1 MKLSNAYLAG
11 IVCLL
16 GAAVAGAAV
25 TAPDTI
31 DLSYQYVESGA
42 VIDGYLDGARYY
54 YGQHAAEGVMVVS
67 ARNASGPLASRLSSS
82 FWVGCT
88 EIAQSL
94 DNPNRFNTY
103 TVLPLAS
110 AFTADKAAL
119 VGQLWAR
126 YYDAS
131 WETQTPVYVMDWV
144 AGQPTNTA
152 QNKDAVALIYSI
164 YEILWDYSGSMS
176 SLDVTAGRFR
186 TGPSQSSSDITP
198 ITQGMLSSLVPPG
211 QFNSPLPEL
220 VVLTNPDH
228 QDLITVVPEPA
239 TLALLAMGG
248 VAMLFRRRT

>member
-1 MKLSNAYLAG
+1 MKMNYAYLAG

-16 GAAVAGAAV
+16 GAAGAGAAV

-88 EIAQSL
+88 EIDQSL
-94 DNPNRFNTY
+94 DNPDRFNTY
-103 TVLPLAS
+103 TVQPLAS
-110 AFTADKAAL
+110 AFAADKAAL
-119 VGQLWAR
+119 IGQLWAR

-131 WETQTPVYVMDWV
+131 WETHTPVYVMDWN
-144 AGQPTNTA
+144 AGQPADTA
-152 QNKDAVALIYSI
+152 QNKNAVALVYSI

-186 TGPSQSSSDITP
+186 TGPSQSYSDITS
-198 ITQGMLSSLVPPG
+198 ITQNMLSSLVTPSEYTLPM
-211 QFNSPLPEL
+211 PEL

-228 QDLITVVPEPA
+228 QDLITMVPEPA
-239 TLALLAMGG
+239 TLALLTLGG
-248 VAMLFRRRT
+248 LTMLRRRK